1 MDLAKYYTEIC
12 REPML
17 TREQEETLFLELKN
31 SKTSAKRKEAI
42 RDHVIRANLR
52 YAFKEAKKFSK
63 NDPSIFEDLI
73 CAANDGLLAGF
84 EKYDPSTGYRYLSY
98 AGWWVKQRILKEMAK
113 MRLVSLPIWKQQ
125 LAAKIKKYKEDNP
138 RITIAE
144 LKKLLPEVSEKDIIE
159 LSQTQY
165 LTYYID
171 DMDENEFEVDVI
183 GDSVQR
189 QMDDEKVWKA
199 VASLP
204 SPHREVIARSA
215 GLEDGEEYTPAQ
227 LAKMLKLPKE
237 EIKRVKTE
245 GLKMLKDILGKKEA
259 YLGR

>member
-12 REPML
+12 KEDIL
-17 TREQEETLFLELKN
+17 TREQEEALFKEYKA
-31 SKTSAKRKEAI
+31 SRTTVKRKDEI

-52 YAFKEAKKFSK
+52 FAFKEAKKFSK
-63 NDPSIFEDLI
+63 SDPNIFPELI
-73 CAANDGLLAGF
+73 SAANDGLLVGF
-84 EKYDPSTGYRYLSY
+84 DKYDPSTGYRFLSY
-98 AGWWVKQRILKEMAK
+98 AGWWVKQRILKEMSK

-125 LAAKIKKYKEDNP
+125 LAAKIKSHKEDCPN
-138 RITIAE
+138 ISLAE
-144 LKKLLPEVSEKDIIE
+144 LQELLPEVPMKDIVE
-159 LSQTQY
+159 LSQTQF

-183 GDSVQR
+183 GEQVQK
-189 QMDDEKVWKA
+189 QMDDEKVWRA

-204 SPHREVIARSA
+204 SPHREVIARSS

-237 EIKRVKTE
+237 EIKRVKAE
-245 GLKMLKDILGKKEA
+245 GLKMLKEILGKKEA
-259 YLGR
+259 YLDR